1 MICVILG
8 RGRHK
13 SLISEW
19 KQASE
24 AGVQLVELRI
34 DCLRR
39 EPDLKRLLAERYTP
53 VVLTIRRGA
62 DGGLYRGDEAHR
74 ERLLREAIVLG
85 VDYVDLE
92 MDTAARIPRPKFGH
106 TKRIISYHNFKG
118 TPDDLDDIAQK
129 MRELDADI
137 IKIATLAK
145 SVGDASR
152 MLDFVAHSNKTIP
165 TIGIAMG
172 DFGVFTRILGRKF
185 GSPFT
190 YAGFNPDR
198 IFAPGLLRF
207 SELQRDYFYDQ
218 IDAAT
223 ELYAVIGD
231 PIAHSLSPAVHNT
244 AFRALGLNK
253 VLVPIRIPAGTLA
266 DSLSVLEWLD
276 LKGLSITIPHKEA
289 ILPLLQSMDPE
300 VERLGAC
307 NTAVRTERG
316 WVGHNTDAK
325 AAMDCLEE
333 VLGGSIGT
341 SVSPLMDK
349 QVLILGS
356 GGVARTIA
364 AGCLRRGAGVTICSR
379 NEEKASKLA
388 EELGCRSVP
397 WSMRAGTLCD
407 VMINGTPVGM
417 HPDVDSSPVPAAA
430 FRPGMLVF
438 DTVYHPEN
446 TLFLKLARD
455 HECATL
461 TGVDMF
467 VRQAALQF
475 RYYTGLNAPEDLMY
489 QTVKNR
495 LNPAAV

>member
-13 SLISEW
+13 SLTTEW
-19 KQASE
+19 KQAAE
-24 AGVQLVELRI
+24 AGAPMVELRI

-39 EPDLKRLLAERYTP
+39 DPDLKRLLAERYTP
-53 VVLTIRRGA
+53 VVLTIRRGS
-62 DGGLYRGDEAHR
+62 DGGLWRGDEAVR

-92 MDTAARIPRPKFGH
+92 MDAAAKIPRPKFGH
-106 TKRIISYHNFKG
+106 TKRIISHHVFKG
-118 TPDDLDDIAQK
+118 MPDDLDDLAAK
-129 MRELDADI
+129 MRALDADV
-137 IKIATLAK
+137 IKIAAHAK
-145 SVGDASR
+145 SVADASR
-152 MLDFVAHSNKTIP
+152 MLDFVARSNKISP

-172 DFGVFTRILGRKF
+172 DLGVFTRILGGKF
-185 GSPFT
+185 GAPFT

-198 IFAPGLLRF
+198 TFAPGLIPIDRLR
-207 SELQRDYFYDQ
+207 RDFHYDL
-218 IDAAT
+218 IDADT

-231 PIAHSLSPAVHNT
+231 PIAQSLSPAVHNT

-253 VLVPIRIPAGTLA
+253 VLVPLRIPAGTLP
-266 DSLSVLEWLD
+266 DSLAALDWLD
-276 LKGLSITIPHKEA
+276 LKGFSVTIPHKEA

-307 NTAVRTERG
+307 NTVVRTPAG
-316 WVGHNTDAK
+316 WVGHNTDYK

-333 VLGGSIGT
+333 VLGGTIGT
-341 SVSPLMDK
+341 GVSPLMDK

-364 AGCLRRGAGVTICSR
+364 AGCVKRGAGVTICGR
-379 NEEKASKLA
+379 NEEKAVKLA
-388 EELGCRSVP
+388 EDLGCRSAP

-407 VMINGTPVGM
+407 IMVNGTPVGM
-417 HPDVDSSPVPAAA
+417 HPDVDSTPVPAAG

-475 RYYTGLNAPEDLMY
+475 RYYTGGEAPEDLMY

-495 LNPAAV
+495 LNPAAE